1 MVGFN
6 KNTSPRG
13 KHIII
18 KDVKAHLTPFMG
30 IELIPFSKKH
40 LTKTF
45 AWIHDP
51 ILQRDFL
58 IQGLPTYETHIQYF
72 ENKLNNPREKVFSI
86 IYNEKHIGNCGFKN
100 IIVNKEAEL
109 WIYLGEQRIKHK
121 GIGKIATKM
130 LIEYGVDILHIEK
143 IYLHVADF
151 NTPAVRLYKNMGFHK
166 VPVEDNSGWENRGI
180 NIIRMERRAKI

>member
-1 MVGFN
+1 MI
-6 KNTSPRG
+6 PDDRR
-13 KHIII
+13 
-18 KDVKAHLTPFMG
+18 ME

-45 AWIHDP
+45 AWINDP
-51 ILQRDFL
+51 ILQRGFL

-130 LIEYGVDILHIEK
+130 LIEYGVDTLHIEK

-166 VPVEDNSGWENRGI
+166 VPIEDNSGWENRDI